1 FSFDFFTPFRR
12 YYPPI
17 RKMNTLLY
25 MFYTTVAIVVAL
37 PQQDVSKLHTLARD
51 LEVRGEAKA
60 APVRGRGL
68 LQTTR
73 GERNHSQPFSEAT
86 LLMEEVVSMATG
98 TASIPVWLMV
108 FGLGFAAASFALY
121 TWLSSNTKG
130 TAEQL
135 VVDRK
140 SEEAPMPEVF
150 GEALQQGE
158 AAMQDFESLA
168 KTLAQS
174 VAQRIGPKLAKGQA
188 VRGILESRLYQ
199 FPDKAK
205 TFVLNELNSTAGAVM
220 RAIEAEEAMILL
232 DLDKALSS
240 NFPPISMLLAGLI
253 SPTLLN
259 ISMSALRMQNT
270 LVVLPVLLLCGWAM
284 WQDYGAACS
293 IPTMTMWVKAQVM
306 MALVLGVSN
315 GMVAWKISQGKTALD
330 VKTERLQRRIKEA
343 QASGNP
349 GVGQLRELFVCNSV
363 LIQEALLLED
373 EVKASIWFN
382 ASGVASVLW
391 LGMTLWTWVLVFGW
405 TFVPGITAFDQA
417 AQHNANY
424 CGAWATVL
432 AARITAILAVLFLV
446 VNILTVCN
454 WLATVFITSDAFA
467 QSMLKKACEIDRQAL
482 GFPVAQLLVKAML
495 LRGRSE
501 TLGAKLSLAE
511 SAKADLEKEKLDLQS
526 QLNSLETQISA
537 RVAEVEAI
545 RARVAEAAAKG
556 ASDPMG
562 FEAGARALETA
573 DVEEL
578 AASWKE
584 HGQKAVEDAQAR
596 AAAVK
601 QQTTEE
607 LDRLVQRFMEL
618 VQQVQ
623 DSEAYQSTALNLQSA
638 AEQGMASASQAM
650 AQATAAAEGLQERA
664 ASTNVRS
671 LVEQGAASASE
682 AAAQAMRRD
691 S

>member
-1 FSFDFFTPFRR
+1 
-12 YYPPI
+12 
-17 RKMNTLLY
+17 MNTLLY
-25 MFYTTVAIVVAL
+25 MFYAYVAIVVAL
-37 PQQDVSKLHTLARD
+37 PQQDVSNLHTLARD

-60 APVRGRGL
+60 APARGKGL

-73 GERNHSQPFSEAT
+73 GERNHSQPFIEAT
-86 LLMEEVVSMATG
+86 FLMEKVVGMGTG
-98 TASIPVWLMV
+98 TASTSVWLMV
-108 FGLGFAAASFALY
+108 FGLGFAATCFALY
-121 TWLSSNTKG
+121 TWLPSKSKG

-135 VVDRK
+135 VVDGK
-140 SEEAPMPEVF
+140 SEEAQEAPVPEVL

-205 TFVLNELNSTAGAVM
+205 TFLLNELNSTAGAVM

-240 NFPPISMLLAGLI
+240 NFPPMSVLLAGLI

-270 LVVLPVLLLCGWAM
+270 LVVLPVLVLCGWAM
-284 WQDYGAACS
+284 WQDYGAECS
-293 IPTMTMWVKAQVM
+293 IPTMTMWVKVQVL

-315 GMVAWKISQGKTALD
+315 GMVALKISQGKKALD

-343 QASGNP
+343 QSSGNP

-405 TFVPGITAFDQA
+405 TFVPGITAFDKA

-432 AARITAILAVLFLV
+432 AVRITAILAVLFLI
-446 VNILTVCN
+446 VNILTVLN
-454 WLATVFITSDAFA
+454 WLATVLVASDAFA
-467 QSMLKKACEIDRQAL
+467 QSMLKKAREIDRQAL

-511 SAKADLEKEKLDLQS
+511 SHKAALEKEKLELQS

-545 RARVAEAAAKG
+545 RARVADAAATG

-562 FEAGARALETA
+562 FEAGARALEAA

-584 HGQKAVEDAQAR
+584 HGQKAVDESQAR

-601 QQTTEE
+601 QHTTEE

-650 AQATAAAEGLQERA
+650 AQATAAAEGFQERA

-671 LVEQGAASASE
+671 LVEQGMASASE

-691 S
+691 P

>member
-1 FSFDFFTPFRR
+1 
-12 YYPPI
+12 
-17 RKMNTLLY
+17 MNTLLY
-25 MFYTTVAIVVAL
+25 MFYAYVAIVVAL
-37 PQQDVSKLHTLARD
+37 PQQDVSNLHTLARD

-60 APVRGRGL
+60 APARGKGL

-73 GERNHSQPFSEAT
+73 GERNHSQPFIEAT
-86 LLMEEVVSMATG
+86 FLMEKVVGMGTG
-98 TASIPVWLMV
+98 TASTSVWLMV
-108 FGLGFAAASFALY
+108 FGLGFAATCFALY
-121 TWLSSNTKG
+121 TWLPSKSKG

-135 VVDRK
+135 VVDGK
-140 SEEAPMPEVF
+140 SEEAQEAPVPEVL

-205 TFVLNELNSTAGAVM
+205 TFLLNELNSTAGAVM

-240 NFPPISMLLAGLI
+240 NFPPMSVLLAGLI

-270 LVVLPVLLLCGWAM
+270 LVVLPVLVLCGWAM
-284 WQDYGAACS
+284 WQDYGAECS
-293 IPTMTMWVKAQVM
+293 IPTMTMWVKVQVL

-315 GMVAWKISQGKTALD
+315 GMVALKISQGKKALD

-343 QASGNP
+343 QSSGNP

-405 TFVPGITAFDQA
+405 TFVPGITAFDKA

-432 AARITAILAVLFLV
+432 AARITAILAVLFLI
-446 VNILTVCN
+446 VNILTVLN
-454 WLATVFITSDAFA
+454 WLATVLVASDAFA
-467 QSMLKKACEIDRQAL
+467 QSMLKKAREIDRQAL

-511 SAKADLEKEKLDLQS
+511 SHKAALEKEKLELQS

-545 RARVAEAAAKG
+545 RARVADAAATG

-562 FEAGARALETA
+562 FEAGARALEAA

-584 HGQKAVEDAQAR
+584 HGQKAVDESQAR

-601 QQTTEE
+601 QHTTEE

-650 AQATAAAEGLQERA
+650 AQATAAAEGFQERA

-671 LVEQGAASASE
+671 LVEQGMASASE

-691 S
+691 P